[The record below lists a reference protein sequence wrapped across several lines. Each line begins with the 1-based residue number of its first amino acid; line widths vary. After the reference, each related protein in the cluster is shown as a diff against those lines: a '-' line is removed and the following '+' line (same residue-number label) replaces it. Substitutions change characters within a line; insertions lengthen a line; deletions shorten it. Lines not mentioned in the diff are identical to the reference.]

1 MRNYEKR
8 KRLKPKTK
16 NGYVYKEYLYKQK
29 NKYLRSNYF
38 CYKQLKKKVC
48 DANKELNKTINYQLK
63 YRKKKLLKN
72 KSRN

>member
-29 NKYLRSNYF
+29 
-38 CYKQLKKKVC
+38 
-48 DANKELNKTINYQLK
+48 INT
-63 YRKKKLLKN
+63 
-72 KSRN
+72 SEAIIFVTSS